1 MKQSCPDVVTFGECL
16 ISLRSIGPIA
26 LGATYTSH
34 LAGAESNVAIGLARL
49 GHSVSWYGR
58 VGDDELGEQILR
70 GLRAEGV
77 RVDHVRRDQTRPT
90 GVMFLE
96 QRSADLVRILYHR
109 ADSAGSAV
117 SADDV
122 RPALAPGARVLHLTG
137 VTPALSDDARAATRW
152 AAEAAARQGIPI
164 CLDVNH
170 RTRLWSR
177 ELAREVL
184 TPLTNH
190 ADIVI
195 ASDDELD
202 LLAAPGDT
210 EDTAVRGLL
219 ERGVH
224 QVVVKRGAD
233 GASVHTASGSHH
245 EAALPVTAVDTVG
258 AGDAFTAGYLS
269 GLLDGLDVPGRL
281 HRGIALGAFCVST
294 RGDWEG
300 LPRRDELALLEDH
313 RPGSAVR

>member
-1 MKQSCPDVVTFGECL
+1 MTLPCPDVVTFGECL

-49 GHSVSWYGR
+49 GHSVSWCGR

-77 RVDHVRRDQTRPT
+77 RLDHVRRGQTRPT

-96 QRSADLVRILYHR
+96 QRSADLVRVLYHR

-117 SADDV
+117 SADDL
-122 RPALAPGARVLHLTG
+122 RPALALGARLLHLSG
-137 VTPALSDDARAATRW
+137 VTPALSDDARAATTW
-152 AAEAAARQGIPI
+152 AADTAARQGIPI
-164 CLDVNH
+164 CLDVNY
-170 RTRLWSR
+170 RTKLWSR
-177 ELAREVL
+177 ALAREVL
-184 TPLTNH
+184 SSLTDH

-210 EDTAVRGLL
+210 EDAAVRGLL
-219 ERGVH
+219 ERGV
-224 QVVVKRGAD
+224 QEVVVKRGAD
-233 GASVHTASGSHH
+233 GASAHTVPGSHH

-300 LPRRDELALLEDH
+300 LPRRDELPLLEDH